1 MRVVNLAL
9 PPLLTSVTFAHSKDQ
24 HIIIA
29 DMLEPKMEVMHHQM
43 ESLSLNSKEE
53 DLRKIHQQKLVAVQ
67 RQIAKESKNGVPSKQ
82 LLLYLVR

>member
-1 MRVVNLAL
+1 
-9 PPLLTSVTFAHSKDQ
+9 
-24 HIIIA
+24 
-29 DMLEPKMEVMHHQM
+29 MEVMHHQM